1 MRGDARAC
9 RPDVVEGDHAQ
20 TLPRAHVP
28 GHTDGL
34 EVFFL
39 MMGLWLV
46 VAVALGVRRPRGMG
60 GAALRARLDA
70 VYGEP
75 HELVRVSPAA
85 FPEADLEFYDRARA
99 ELEAKGYTWL
109 ADVEDLTLS
118 RIYPNSRTFMRLFT
132 DAGRMIRANVY
143 HLHPRGV
150 VVSMLQLVQ
159 LYPRHL
165 RVVELVS
172 ELAGQ
177 FIVTSNTHGID
188 RLEPPPEAKVERL
201 PPPSSLQTVVA
212 RHEARITELLR
223 AHPERTPSSYESFDD
238 VLGSISRAHVAMARH
253 RQKVGGISRDELERL
268 KGRPLNHTEEA
279 FLREV
284 QGKGET

>member
-1 MRGDARAC
+1 
-9 RPDVVEGDHAQ
+9 V
-20 TLPRAHVP
+20 
-28 GHTDGL
+28 

-46 VAVALGVRRPRGMG
+46 VAVALGMRRPKGLG

-75 HELVRVSPAA
+75 HELARVTPAA
-85 FPEADLEFYDRARA
+85 FPEADLEFYDRARG
-99 ELEAKGYTWL
+99 ELEKRGYTWL

-118 RIYPNSRTFMRLFT
+118 RIYPQNRTFMRLFV

-150 VVSMLQLVQ
+150 VVSLLQLVQ

-165 RVVELVS
+165 RVVELVT
-172 ELAGQ
+172 ELGGQ
-177 FIVTSNTHGID
+177 FIVTSNTHGVD

-201 PPPSSLQTVVA
+201 PVGAAMLEVVT
-212 RHEARITELLR
+212 RHEARITEALR
-223 AHPERTPSSYESFDD
+223 AHPERTPGSFETYED
-238 VLGSISRAHVAMARH
+238 VIGSIARAHVAMARH
-253 RQKVGGISRDELERL
+253 RQKVGGLSRDELERL
-268 KGRPLNHTEEA
+268 KGRPLNAAEEA

-284 QGKGET
+284 QSRGES

>member
-1 MRGDARAC
+1 
-9 RPDVVEGDHAQ
+9 V
-20 TLPRAHVP
+20 
-28 GHTDGL
+28 

-46 VAVALGVRRPRGMG
+46 VALALGMRQPRGLG

-85 FPEADLEFYDRARA
+85 FPEADLEFYDRVRR
-99 ELEAKGYTWL
+99 ELEQRRYRWL

-118 RIYPNSRTFMRLFT
+118 RIYPQNRTFMRLFV
-132 DAGRMIRANVY
+132 DAGGMIRASAY

-165 RVVELVS
+165 RVLELVT
-172 ELAGQ
+172 EIQGTFL
-177 FIVTSNTHGID
+177 VTSNTHGID
-188 RLEPPPEAKVERL
+188 RLEPPPEAQVERL
-201 PPPSSLQTVVA
+201 PLHTTIPEILA
-212 RHEARITELLR
+212 RHETRITELLR
-223 AHPERTPSSYESFDD
+223 AHPERSPVTFESFED
-238 VLGSISRAHVAMARH
+238 VLASMGRAHVAMARH
-253 RQKVGGISRDELERL
+253 RQKVGGLTRDELERL
-268 KGRPLNHTEEA
+268 KGRPLSATEEA

-284 QGKGET
+284 QGKGETS